1 MSSMVSFRSAL
12 PLVVVSAVLVSGSLA
27 GCSAGADADAAARS
41 TSSPKP
47 TSETSDAQPVRG
59 ATDPMEED
67 RSAAAIC
74 GQISALTTISL
85 NATVGRSQG
94 ELSEAQYQA
103 LIAAERFGYE
113 HLSSSDEE
121 LDDAIDY
128 AHEYLDAH
136 PAPESGPA
144 LEMTPEW
151 ELVGRTLN
159 TACQR
164 AGSNVVSTAQYGG

>member
-1 MSSMVSFRSAL
+1 MVSFRSAL
-12 PLVVVSAVLVSGSLA
+12 PLVVVSAVIVSGSLA
-27 GCSAGADADAAARS
+27 GCSADAGTAARTTS
-41 TSSPKP
+41 TPTPTP

-74 GQISALTTISL
+74 GQISALSTISL
-85 NATVGRSQG
+85 NATVGRSHG
-94 ELSEAQYQA
+94 DLSEAQYQA

-136 PAPESGPA
+136 PAPESGSA
-144 LEMTPEW
+144 LGLNPEW
-151 ELVGRTLN
+151 ELVERTLN

-164 AGSNVVSTAQYGG
+164 AGSNVVSPAQYGG

>member
-1 MSSMVSFRSAL
+1 MTSMVSFRSAL

-27 GCSAGADADAAARS
+27 GCSADADAAARPTS
-41 TSSPKP
+41 TPTP
-47 TSETSDAQPVRG
+47 TSETSDAQPAGG

-74 GQISALTTISL
+74 GQITALTTISL

-94 ELSEAQYQA
+94 DLSEAQYQA

-113 HLSSSDEE
+113 HLSSTDEE

-136 PAPESGPA
+136 PAPKSGPA

-151 ELVGRTLN
+151 ELVGRTLI
-159 TACQR
+159 TACR
-164 AGSNVVSTAQYGG
+164 GAGSNVVGTAQYGG

>member
-1 MSSMVSFRSAL
+1 MLGRRRRRRS
-12 PLVVVSAVLVSGSLA
+12 
-27 GCSAGADADAAARS
+27 GAADVEPEADLGGPARGRRDG
-41 TSSPKP
+41 PDGGGP
-47 TSETSDAQPVRG
+47 EC
-59 ATDPMEED
+59 
-67 RSAAAIC
+67 C
-74 GQISALTTISL
+74 GDLRPDQCASTISL

-113 HLSSSDEE
+113 HLSSSDDE

-144 LEMTPEW
+144 LEMNPEW

-164 AGSNVVSTAQYGG
+164 AGSNVVSTARYGG

>member
-1 MSSMVSFRSAL
+1 MTSMVSFRSAL

-27 GCSAGADADAAARS
+27 GCSADADAAARPTS
-41 TSSPKP
+41 TPTP
-47 TSETSDAQPVRG
+47 TSETSDAQPAGG

-74 GQISALTTISL
+74 GQITALTTISL

-94 ELSEAQYQA
+94 DLSEAQYQA

-113 HLSSSDEE
+113 HLSSTDAE

-136 PAPESGPA
+136 PAPKSGPA

-151 ELVGRTLN
+151 ELVGRTLI
-159 TACQR
+159 TACR
-164 AGSNVVSTAQYGG
+164 GAGSNVVGTAQYGG

>member
-1 MSSMVSFRSAL
+1 MSPMVSFRYAL
-12 PLVVVSAVLVSGSLA
+12 PLVVVSAVLVSCSVA
-27 GCSAGADADAAARS
+27 GCSADAGTAA
-41 TSSPKP
+41 TP
-47 TSETSDAQPVRG
+47 TSTPKSSSGASATQPVRG

-136 PAPESGPA
+136 PAPKSGPA

-164 AGSNVVSTAQYGG
+164 AGSNVVTTAQYGG

>member
-1 MSSMVSFRSAL
+1 MVSFRSAL

-27 GCSAGADADAAARS
+27 GCSAGADVAARPTS
-41 TSSPKP
+41 TPTS
-47 TSETSDAQPVRG
+47 TSETSDAQPAGG

-94 ELSEAQYQA
+94 DLSEAQYQA

-121 LDDAIDY
+121 LDDAIEY

-136 PAPESGPA
+136 PAPKSGPA

-164 AGSNVVSTAQYGG
+164 AGSNVVGTAQYGG

>member
-1 MSSMVSFRSAL
+1 MVSFRSAL

-27 GCSAGADADAAARS
+27 GCSADADAAARPTS
-41 TSSPKP
+41 TPTP
-47 TSETSDAQPVRG
+47 TSETSDAQPAGG

-74 GQISALTTISL
+74 GQITALTTISL

-94 ELSEAQYQA
+94 DLSEAQYQA

-113 HLSSSDEE
+113 HLSSTDEE

-136 PAPESGPA
+136 PAPKSGPA

-151 ELVGRTLN
+151 ELVGRTLI
-159 TACQR
+159 TACR
-164 AGSNVVSTAQYGG
+164 GAGSNVVGTAQYGG

>member
-27 GCSAGADADAAARS
+27 GCSAGADAAARPTS
-41 TSSPKP
+41 TPKA
-47 TSETSDAQPVRG
+47 TSETSDAQPAGG

-85 NATVGRSQG
+85 NETVGRSQG
-94 ELSEAQYQA
+94 DLSEAQYQA

-113 HLSSSDEE
+113 HLSSSDGE

-136 PAPESGPA
+136 PAPKSGPA
-144 LEMTPEW
+144 LETTPEW

-164 AGSNVVSTAQYGG
+164 AGSNVVGTAQYGG

>member
-1 MSSMVSFRSAL
+1 MISFRSAL
-12 PLVVVSAVLVSGSLA
+12 PLVLVSAVLVSGSLA
-27 GCSAGADADAAARS
+27 GCSAGADAAARPTS
-41 TSSPKP
+41 TPKT
-47 TSETSDAQPVRG
+47 TSETSDAQPAGG

-94 ELSEAQYQA
+94 DLSEAQYQA

-136 PAPESGPA
+136 PAPKSGPA

-151 ELVGRTLN
+151 ELVGRTLI
-159 TACQR
+159 TACR
-164 AGSNVVSTAQYGG
+164 GAGSNVVGTAQYGG

>member
-1 MSSMVSFRSAL
+1 MVSFRSAL

-27 GCSAGADADAAARS
+27 GCSADADAAARPTPS
-41 TSSPKP
+41 AKP
-47 TSETSDAQPVRG
+47 TSETSDAQPASG

-94 ELSEAQYQA
+94 DLSEAQYQA

>member
-1 MSSMVSFRSAL
+1 MVSFRSAL

-27 GCSAGADADAAARS
+27 GCSAGSGTAAVS
-41 TSSPKP
+41 TSTPTP
-47 TSETSDAQPVRG
+47 TSETTEAQPVRG

-74 GQISALTTISL
+74 GQITALTTISL

-94 ELSEAQYQA
+94 DLSEAQYQA

-113 HLSSSDEE
+113 HLSSTDEE

-136 PAPESGPA
+136 PAPKSGPA

-151 ELVGRTLN
+151 ELVGRTLI
-159 TACQR
+159 TACR
-164 AGSNVVSTAQYGG
+164 GAGSNVVGTAQYGG

>member
-1 MSSMVSFRSAL
+1 MVSFRSAL

-27 GCSAGADADAAARS
+27 GCSAGSGTAAVS
-41 TSSPKP
+41 TSTPTP
-47 TSETSDAQPVRG
+47 TSETSDGQPAGG

-74 GQISALTTISL
+74 GQITALTTISL

-94 ELSEAQYQA
+94 DLSEAQYQA

-113 HLSSSDEE
+113 HLSSTDEE
-121 LDDAIDY
+121 LDEAIDY

-136 PAPESGPA
+136 PAPKSGPA

-151 ELVGRTLN
+151 ELVGRTLI
-159 TACQR
+159 TACR
-164 AGSNVVSTAQYGG
+164 GAGSNVVGTAQYGG

>member
-1 MSSMVSFRSAL
+1 MVSFRSAL

-27 GCSAGADADAAARS
+27 GCSADADAAARP

-47 TSETSDAQPVRG
+47 TSETSDARPAGG

-74 GQISALTTISL
+74 GQITALTTISL

-94 ELSEAQYQA
+94 DLSEAQYQA

-113 HLSSSDEE
+113 HLSSTDEE

-151 ELVGRTLN
+151 ELVGRTLS
-159 TACQR
+159 TACR
-164 AGSNVVSTAQYGG
+164 GAGSNVVGTAQYGG

>member
-1 MSSMVSFRSAL
+1 MSPMVSFRYVL
-12 PLVVVSAVLVSGSLA
+12 PLVVVSAVLVSCSVA
-27 GCSAGADADAAARS
+27 GCSADAGTAATS
-41 TSSPKP
+41 TSTSKP
-47 TSETSDAQPVRG
+47 SSGASDAQAVRG

-128 AHEYLDAH
+128 AHEYLDTH
-136 PAPESGPA
+136 PAPKSGPA

-151 ELVGRTLN
+151 ELVGRTLT
-159 TACQR
+159 TACQG
-164 AGSNVVSTAQYGG
+164 AGSNVVGTARYGG

>member
-27 GCSAGADADAAARS
+27 GCSADADAVARP

-47 TSETSDAQPVRG
+47 TSDAQPVRG

-94 ELSEAQYQA
+94 DLSEAQYQA

-113 HLSSSDEE
+113 HLSSGDEE

-136 PAPESGPA
+136 PAPKSGPA

-164 AGSNVVSTAQYGG
+164 AGSNVVGTAQYGG

>member
-1 MSSMVSFRSAL
+1 MVSFRSAL
-12 PLVVVSAVLVSGSLA
+12 PLLVVSAVLVSGSLA
-27 GCSAGADADAAARS
+27 GCSADADADAAARP

-47 TSETSDAQPVRG
+47 ASEARPAGG

-74 GQISALTTISL
+74 GQISALSTISL

-113 HLSSSDEE
+113 HLSSSDDE

-136 PAPESGPA
+136 PAPQSGPA
-144 LEMTPEW
+144 LEMNPEW

>member
-1 MSSMVSFRSAL
+1 MVSFRSAL

-27 GCSAGADADAAARS
+27 GCSAGADAAGRPTS
-41 TSSPKP
+41 TPKA
-47 TSETSDAQPVRG
+47 TSETSDAQPAGG

-94 ELSEAQYQA
+94 DLSEAQYQA

-136 PAPESGPA
+136 PAPKSGPA
-144 LEMTPEW
+144 LETTPEW
-151 ELVGRTLN
+151 ELVGRTLI
-159 TACQR
+159 TACR
-164 AGSNVVSTAQYGG
+164 GAGSNVVGTAQYGG

>member
-1 MSSMVSFRSAL
+1 MVSFRSAL

-27 GCSAGADADAAARS
+27 GCSAGADAAARPTS
-41 TSSPKP
+41 TPKA
-47 TSETSDAQPVRG
+47 TSETSDAQPAGG

-94 ELSEAQYQA
+94 DLSEAQYQA

-136 PAPESGPA
+136 PAPKSGPA

-151 ELVGRTLN
+151 ELVGRTLI
-159 TACQR
+159 TACR
-164 AGSNVVSTAQYGG
+164 GAGSNVVGTAQYGG

>member
-1 MSSMVSFRSAL
+1 MSSMVSFRYAL
-12 PLVVVSAVLVSGSLA
+12 PLVIVSAVLVSGSLA
-27 GCSAGADADAAARS
+27 GCSADADAAARP
-41 TSSPKP
+41 TSSPKA
-47 TSETSDAQPVRG
+47 TSETSDAQPAGG

-74 GQISALTTISL
+74 GQISALSTISL

-136 PAPESGPA
+136 PAPKSGPA
-144 LEMTPEW
+144 LQMTPEW

>member
-1 MSSMVSFRSAL
+1 MVSFRSAL

-27 GCSAGADADAAARS
+27 GCSAGSGTAAVS
-41 TSSPKP
+41 TSTPTP
-47 TSETSDAQPVRG
+47 TSETSDAQPAGG

-74 GQISALTTISL
+74 GQITALTTISL

-94 ELSEAQYQA
+94 DLSEAQYQA

-113 HLSSSDEE
+113 HLSSTDEE

-136 PAPESGPA
+136 PAPKSGPA

-151 ELVGRTLN
+151 ELVGRTLI
-159 TACQR
+159 TACR
-164 AGSNVVSTAQYGG
+164 GAGSNVVGTAQYGG

>member
-1 MSSMVSFRSAL
+1 MVSFRSAL

-27 GCSAGADADAAARS
+27 GCSADADAAARPTS
-41 TSSPKP
+41 TPTP
-47 TSETSDAQPVRG
+47 TSETSDAEPAGG

-74 GQISALTTISL
+74 GQITALTTISL

-94 ELSEAQYQA
+94 DLSEAQYQA

-136 PAPESGPA
+136 PAPKSGPA

-151 ELVGRTLN
+151 ELVGRTLI
-159 TACQR
+159 TACR
-164 AGSNVVSTAQYGG
+164 GAGSNVVGTAQYGG

>member
-1 MSSMVSFRSAL
+1 MTSMVSFRSAL

-27 GCSAGADADAAARS
+27 GCSADDDAAARPTS
-41 TSSPKP
+41 TPTP
-47 TSETSDAQPVRG
+47 TSETSDAQPAGG

-74 GQISALTTISL
+74 GQITALTTISL

-94 ELSEAQYQA
+94 DLSEAQYQA

-113 HLSSSDEE
+113 HLSSTDEE

-136 PAPESGPA
+136 PAPKSGPA

-151 ELVGRTLN
+151 ELVGRTLI
-159 TACQR
+159 TACR
-164 AGSNVVSTAQYGG
+164 GAGSNVVGTAQYGG

>member
-1 MSSMVSFRSAL
+1 MVSFRYAL

-27 GCSAGADADAAARS
+27 GCSADSGTAAVS
-41 TSSPKP
+41 TSAPTP
-47 TSETSDAQPVRG
+47 TSEASNAQSVGG

>member
-1 MSSMVSFRSAL
+1 MVSFRSAL

-27 GCSAGADADAAARS
+27 GCSAGADAAARP

-47 TSETSDAQPVRG
+47 TSDAQPASG

-94 ELSEAQYQA
+94 DLSEAQYQA

-113 HLSSSDEE
+113 HLSSSDGE

-136 PAPESGPA
+136 PAPKSGPA

-151 ELVGRTLN
+151 ELVGRTLI

-164 AGSNVVSTAQYGG
+164 AGSNVVGTAQYGG

>member
-1 MSSMVSFRSAL
+1 MVSFRSAL

-27 GCSAGADADAAARS
+27 GCSADADAAARPTS
-41 TSSPKP
+41 TPTP
-47 TSETSDAQPVRG
+47 TSETSDAQPAGG

-74 GQISALTTISL
+74 GQITALTTISL

-94 ELSEAQYQA
+94 DLSEAQYQA

-113 HLSSSDEE
+113 HLSSTDEE

-136 PAPESGPA
+136 PAPKSGPA

-151 ELVGRTLN
+151 ELVGRTLS
-159 TACQR
+159 TACR
-164 AGSNVVSTAQYGG
+164 GAGSNVVGTAQYGG

>member
-1 MSSMVSFRSAL
+1 MVSFRYAL

-27 GCSAGADADAAARS
+27 GCSADADADADAAARP
-41 TSSPKP
+41 TSSPKA
-47 TSETSDAQPVRG
+47 TSETSDAQPVGG
-59 ATDPMEED
+59 AMDPMEED

-74 GQISALTTISL
+74 GQISALSTISL
-85 NATVGRSQG
+85 NAAVGRGRG
-94 ELSEAQYQA
+94 ELSDAQYQA

-113 HLSSSDEE
+113 HLSSSDQE

-136 PAPESGPA
+136 PAPKSGAA

-164 AGSNVVSTAQYGG
+164 AGSNVVTTAQYGG

>member
-1 MSSMVSFRSAL
+1 MTSMVSFRSAL

-27 GCSAGADADAAARS
+27 GCSAGSGTAAVS
-41 TSSPKP
+41 TSTPTP
-47 TSETSDAQPVRG
+47 TSETSDAQPAGG

-74 GQISALTTISL
+74 GQITALTTISL

-94 ELSEAQYQA
+94 DLSEAQYQA

-113 HLSSSDEE
+113 HLSSTDEE

-136 PAPESGPA
+136 PAPKSGPA

-151 ELVGRTLN
+151 ELVGRTLI
-159 TACQR
+159 TACR
-164 AGSNVVSTAQYGG
+164 GAGSNVVGTAQYGG

>member
-1 MSSMVSFRSAL
+1 MVSFRSAL
-12 PLVVVSAVLVSGSLA
+12 PLLVVSAVLVSGSLA
-27 GCSAGADADAAARS
+27 GCSADADADAAARP

-47 TSETSDAQPVRG
+47 TSEARPAGG

-74 GQISALTTISL
+74 GQISALSTISL

-113 HLSSSDEE
+113 HLSSSDDE

-144 LEMTPEW
+144 LEMNPEW

-164 AGSNVVSTAQYGG
+164 AGSNVVSTARYGG

>member
-1 MSSMVSFRSAL
+1 MTSMVSFRSAL

-27 GCSAGADADAAARS
+27 GCSADADAAARPTS
-41 TSSPKP
+41 TPTP
-47 TSETSDAQPVRG
+47 TSETSDPQPAGG

-74 GQISALTTISL
+74 GQITALTTISL

-94 ELSEAQYQA
+94 DLSEAQYQA

-113 HLSSSDEE
+113 HLSSTDEE

-136 PAPESGPA
+136 PAPKSGPA

-151 ELVGRTLN
+151 ELVGRTLI
-159 TACQR
+159 TACR
-164 AGSNVVSTAQYGG
+164 GAGSNVVGTAQYGG

>member
-1 MSSMVSFRSAL
+1 MVSFRSAL

-27 GCSAGADADAAARS
+27 GCSADADAAARPTS
-41 TSSPKP
+41 TPTP
-47 TSETSDAQPVRG
+47 TSETSDAQPAGG

-74 GQISALTTISL
+74 GQITALTTISL

-94 ELSEAQYQA
+94 DLSEAQYQA

-113 HLSSSDEE
+113 HLSSTDAE

-136 PAPESGPA
+136 PAPKSGPA

-151 ELVGRTLN
+151 ELVGRTLI
-159 TACQR
+159 TACR
-164 AGSNVVSTAQYGG
+164 GAGSNVVGTAQYGG

>member
-1 MSSMVSFRSAL
+1 MVSFRYAL

-27 GCSAGADADAAARS
+27 GCSADADAAARPTS
-41 TSSPKP
+41 TPTP
-47 TSETSDAQPVRG
+47 TSETSDAQPAGG

-74 GQISALTTISL
+74 GQITALTTISL

-94 ELSEAQYQA
+94 DLSEAQYQA

-136 PAPESGPA
+136 PAPKSGPA

-151 ELVGRTLN
+151 EFVGRTLI
-159 TACQR
+159 TACR
-164 AGSNVVSTAQYGG
+164 GAGSNVVGTAQYGG

>member
-1 MSSMVSFRSAL
+1 MVSFRSAL

-27 GCSAGADADAAARS
+27 GCSAGADAAARPTS
-41 TSSPKP
+41 TPKA
-47 TSETSDAQPVRG
+47 TSETSDAQPAGG

-94 ELSEAQYQA
+94 DLSEAQYQA

-113 HLSSSDEE
+113 HLSSNDEE

-136 PAPESGPA
+136 PAPKSGPA

-151 ELVGRTLN
+151 ELVGRTLI
-159 TACQR
+159 TACR
-164 AGSNVVSTAQYGG
+164 GAGSNVVGTAQYGG

>member
-1 MSSMVSFRSAL
+1 MTSMVSFRSAL

-27 GCSAGADADAAARS
+27 GCSAGSGTAAVS
-41 TSSPKP
+41 TSTPTP
-47 TSETSDAQPVRG
+47 TSETTEAQPVRG

-74 GQISALTTISL
+74 GQITALTTISL

-94 ELSEAQYQA
+94 DLSEAQYQA

-113 HLSSSDEE
+113 HLSSTDEE

-136 PAPESGPA
+136 PAPKSGPA

-151 ELVGRTLN
+151 ELVGRTLI
-159 TACQR
+159 TACR
-164 AGSNVVSTAQYGG
+164 GAGSNVVGTAQYGG

>member
-1 MSSMVSFRSAL
+1 MVSFRSAL

-27 GCSAGADADAAARS
+27 GCSADADAAARPTS
-41 TSSPKP
+41 TPTP
-47 TSETSDAQPVRG
+47 TSETSDAQPAGG

-74 GQISALTTISL
+74 GQITALTTISL

-94 ELSEAQYQA
+94 DLSEAQYQA

-136 PAPESGPA
+136 PAPKSGPA

-151 ELVGRTLN
+151 ELVGRTLI
-159 TACQR
+159 TACR
-164 AGSNVVSTAQYGG
+164 GAGSNVVGTAQYGG

>member
-1 MSSMVSFRSAL
+1 MVSFRSAL

-27 GCSAGADADAAARS
+27 GCSAGADAAARS
-41 TSSPKP
+41 TSTPKA
-47 TSETSDAQPVRG
+47 TSETSDAQPAGG

-94 ELSEAQYQA
+94 DLSEAQYQA

-113 HLSSSDEE
+113 HLSSTDEE

-136 PAPESGPA
+136 PAPKSGPA

-151 ELVGRTLN
+151 ELVGRTLI
-159 TACQR
+159 TACR
-164 AGSNVVSTAQYGG
+164 GAGSNVVGTAQYGG

>member
-1 MSSMVSFRSAL
+1 MVSFRSAL

-27 GCSAGADADAAARS
+27 GCSADAGTAAVS
-41 TSSPKP
+41 TSTPTP

-85 NATVGRSQG
+85 NATVAHSQG
-94 ELSEAQYQA
+94 DLSEAQYQA

-144 LEMTPEW
+144 LEMTPGW
-151 ELVGRTLN
+151 ELVGRTLI
-159 TACQR
+159 TACR
-164 AGSNVVSTAQYGG
+164 GAGSNVVGTAQYGG

>member
-1 MSSMVSFRSAL
+1 MISFRSAL

-27 GCSAGADADAAARS
+27 GCSADGDAAARP

-47 TSETSDAQPVRG
+47 TSEASDAQPVRD
-59 ATDPMEED
+59 AADPMEED

-94 ELSEAQYQA
+94 DLSEAQYQA

-136 PAPESGPA
+136 PAPKSGPA

>member
-1 MSSMVSFRSAL
+1 MTSMVSFRSAL

-27 GCSAGADADAAARS
+27 GCSAGSGTAAVS
-41 TSSPKP
+41 TSTPTP
-47 TSETSDAQPVRG
+47 TSETSDGQPAGG

-74 GQISALTTISL
+74 GQITALTTISL

-94 ELSEAQYQA
+94 DLSEAQYQA

-113 HLSSSDEE
+113 HLSSTDEE
-121 LDDAIDY
+121 LDEAIDY

-136 PAPESGPA
+136 PAPKSGPA

-151 ELVGRTLN
+151 ELVGRTLI
-159 TACQR
+159 TACR
-164 AGSNVVSTAQYGG
+164 GAGSNVVGTAQYGG